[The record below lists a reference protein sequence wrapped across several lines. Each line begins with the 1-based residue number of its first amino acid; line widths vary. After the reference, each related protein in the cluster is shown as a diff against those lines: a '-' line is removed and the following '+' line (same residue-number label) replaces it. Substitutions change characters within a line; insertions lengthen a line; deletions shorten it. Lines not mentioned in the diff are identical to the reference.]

1 MTFQQSDETAMI
13 LFVDTAISTLGLNIQ
28 MLKPKE
34 KQQQVYQHIQSM
46 DKKQQQMLWGE
57 MAYYLNKEQTKIE
70 NYYETTFK
78 QSVMNNQQPSY
89 NLYDNRMNE
98 PKNNLNMVNQQ
109 ILQQQSLQT
118 TMNIPPQQQ
127 TFQMASLLQPQQQ
140 TRRQLAIPEPSI
152 YQVYEQPPDKRQMQM
167 PPPIIQLPQ
176 LPPSLPQFP
185 PMQPTY
191 VQPPNQNKGIV
202 RAQKPMT
209 IQQDYDDDTNLEQNP
224 YNTFIFQDKKITQN
238 VNKPKQGIQ
247 INNSA
252 PEMHIPLQAP
262 APSSLNPQNQ
272 QKLNSSSSFARQNQI
287 PNDNE
292 PVTKKRKNASMD
304 ADDNSQRQ
312 QQLQI
317 NQEQFEQIR
326 QQFRGEL
333 TRLRAESKFTNEA
346 EVMEAARNVYT
357 NLLNELVQQSGSAR
371 SFETDF
377 SQPVMKQEPIKN
389 EPKYEQMYDIPKIE
403 PIPLQAPKPER
414 KQREP
419 KQEPKLEP
427 VPEPINMITYHSD
440 PDPVPEPKQE
450 AISKSEGLTQ
460 EQIAQFRVSLI
471 KVAYQFNCV
480 DCEGFNDQKLCE
492 QIEIMERNHI
502 YGIWITASSFV
513 SGSNPRQ
520 LGDYYKN
527 VFRVNAY
534 RDQAP
539 AAVVKTAPP
548 VVVPQKPAPVPKIQS
563 PPQQNLSQLKPED
576 VLQIRNYTIY
586 AIQHGLT
593 FAQIVKEIMTGY
605 GERKVNEAEVI
616 DVVN

>member
-167 PPPIIQLPQ
+167 PPPMIQLPQ

-224 YNTFIFQDKKITQN
+224 YSGGPSKCFFELGRRMKFII
-238 VNKPKQGIQ
+238 
-247 INNSA
+247 
-252 PEMHIPLQAP
+252 
-262 APSSLNPQNQ
+262 
-272 QKLNSSSSFARQNQI
+272 
-287 PNDNE
+287 
-292 PVTKKRKNASMD
+292 
-304 ADDNSQRQ
+304 
-312 QQLQI
+312 
-317 NQEQFEQIR
+317 
-326 QQFRGEL
+326 
-333 TRLRAESKFTNEA
+333 
-346 EVMEAARNVYT
+346 
-357 NLLNELVQQSGSAR
+357 
-371 SFETDF
+371 
-377 SQPVMKQEPIKN
+377 
-389 EPKYEQMYDIPKIE
+389 
-403 PIPLQAPKPER
+403 
-414 KQREP
+414 
-419 KQEPKLEP
+419 
-427 VPEPINMITYHSD
+427 
-440 PDPVPEPKQE
+440 
-450 AISKSEGLTQ
+450 
-460 EQIAQFRVSLI
+460 
-471 KVAYQFNCV
+471 
-480 DCEGFNDQKLCE
+480 
-492 QIEIMERNHI
+492 
-502 YGIWITASSFV
+502 
-513 SGSNPRQ
+513 
-520 LGDYYKN
+520 
-527 VFRVNAY
+527 
-534 RDQAP
+534 
-539 AAVVKTAPP
+539 
-548 VVVPQKPAPVPKIQS
+548 
-563 PPQQNLSQLKPED
+563 
-576 VLQIRNYTIY
+576 
-586 AIQHGLT
+586 
-593 FAQIVKEIMTGY
+593 
-605 GERKVNEAEVI
+605 
-616 DVVN
+616 